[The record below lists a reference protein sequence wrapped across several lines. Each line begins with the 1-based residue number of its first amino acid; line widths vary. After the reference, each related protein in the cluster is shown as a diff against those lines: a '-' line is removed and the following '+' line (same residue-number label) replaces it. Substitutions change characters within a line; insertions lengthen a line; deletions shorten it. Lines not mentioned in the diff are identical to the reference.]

1 MIDKVNMNSKIEI
14 LTKVKNIFSSSRIS
28 DEAVVTVKR
37 SFTYFVGNC
46 GETTRAATI
55 ASLTI
60 VLILYIIIK
69 SFEYLN

>member
-1 MIDKVNMNSKIEI
+1 MIDKVNMNSKIDI

-28 DEAVVTVKR
+28 DEAIVTIKR
-37 SFTYFVGNC
+37 SFTYFLSNC

-60 VLILYIIIK
+60 VLILYIVIK
-69 SFEYLN
+69 SFDYLN